1 MSIQNENLQIPQ
13 YVNRIQ
19 GHVNASNKAFKV
31 KKALYGLRQD
41 GPEWNIEIDRFLEA
55 QEFKHGHTE
64 PCLYVRWKNGV
75 VCLILVYVDDL
86 LAATKAV
93 EQKNSLFKLL
103 DEQYG
108 IKDHGRA
115 SQYVGVEIDHND
127 ASFSLR
133 QIQYIRE
140 VL

>member
-1 MSIQNENLQIPQ
+1 M
-13 YVNRIQ
+13 
-19 GHVNASNKAFKV
+19 

-55 QEFKHGHTE
+55 QEFKHGHIE
-64 PCLYVRWKNGV
+64 LCLYVRWKNGV

-133 QIQYIRE
+133 QLQYIRE